1 MSETTCQV
9 FYVNGFG
16 LPLFAQRLAEHG
28 GIRLTGI
35 TAQTDAALVQ
45 DVLAQSHV
53 YQVSSGVNDVPTHY
67 LVAAQLLDRAPALLM
82 VSTIGAGYDTVDLAE
97 CTRRGIAV
105 MNQSGGANAQ
115 AVVEHTLAMM
125 LALGKRMVD
134 ADHHTRRTPALV
146 RSHFVGRNMHG
157 KTLGLVGFGQVG
169 KRLAA
174 LCAQAFGMRVLVFSH
189 HAQPEALAQ
198 SGAEKVALPELMQR
212 SNYVVVCCALTPQT
226 RGLIGAQEF
235 ARMQAH
241 AYFVTTARAGIHDEA
256 ALIDALTNRR
266 IAGAGIDVWDV
277 EPPPLDHPLLQ
288 LDNVIA
294 TPHIAGATIE
304 SRTHASELAAQQIIQ
319 ALAGQRP
326 PQLLNPDVWPVFLQ
340 RLAQAFPERATAS
353 IAIDQ
358 ETK

>member
-1 MSETTCQV
+1 MCQI
-9 FYVNGFG
+9 FFVNGFG

-35 TAQTDAALVQ
+35 TAQTDAVLAEAI
-45 DVLAQSHV
+45 LAQSHV
-53 YQVSSGVNDVPTHY
+53 YQVSSGVNDLPVHY
-67 LVAAQLLDRAPALLM
+67 RVAAQLLDRTPALLM

-105 MNQSGGANAQ
+105 VNQSGGANAQ

-125 LALGKRMVD
+125 LALGKRIVD
-134 ADHHTRRTPALV
+134 ADRHTRRTPALV
-146 RSHFVGRNMHG
+146 RGHFAGRNMYG

-174 LCAQAFGMRVLVFSH
+174 LCAQAFGMRVLVLSQ
-189 HAQPEALAQ
+189 HAQPAELAQ
-198 SGAEKVALPELMQR
+198 CGAEKAALPELMKR
-212 SNYVVVCCALTPQT
+212 SDYVVVCCALTPQSK
-226 RGLIGAQEF
+226 GLIGAQEL
-235 ARMQAH
+235 ALMQAH

-277 EPPPLDHPLLQ
+277 EPPPLDHPLLR

-304 SRTHASELAAQQIIQ
+304 SRTHASELAAQQILQ

-326 PQLLNPDVWPVFLQ
+326 PQLLNPEVWPVFLQ
-340 RLAQAFPERATAS
+340 RLAQAFPERATAF
-353 IAIDQ
+353 IGTAQ